1 MASSNFRMRTWRQ
14 NAELSRS
21 EMAKSLNLT
30 ASGIKYRLACD
41 EERVRRWEA
50 GEVCWP
56 REPYRMALGEL
67 TNRTPEELG
76 FVPTKRGG
84 RPDTRAAPTAV
95 IFGMEIDLPSDQASG
110 INKIATALVAYSP
123 ETVGPTDL
131 DLLAAM
137 VARTKHGYQGSQY
150 TQVIADLPA
159 LLMGVQIACATLDGD
174 ARLRALALST
184 AAHHLTASIMLKQE
198 IGGLAWAASLDVMCE
213 PEMLQLTGLTE
224 RECQQISLDNYRA
237 LVAYA
242 PDLPWAAPLQGW
254 TRTAHAR
261 MVGEHYEVAVS
272 TAGAAVR
279 RMDDLMAQPTGD
291 ELSVYGALLLIGA
304 VAAARLGDRHKVAEL
319 LTEAEAAADRLGYD
333 GNHQWTAFGPA
344 NVLCHRANIALRLG
358 DAGTA
363 IDQARLVNLGHLPS
377 SERRGSLL
385 LNTAEAF
392 LTCGNHEKALYVMQ
406 CAGEVAREEVS
417 GRPGGV
423 RLALAIAATA
433 PISIRREAREYAAS
447 LGVAT

>member
-95 IFGMEIDLPSDQASG
+95 IFGMEIDLPSGQASG

-198 IGGLAWAASLDVMCE
+198 IGGLAWLAADRSLQAAHASGS
-213 PEMLQLTGLTE
+213 PLAIGASSRIIT
-224 RECQQISLDNYRA
+224 RA
-237 LVAYA
+237 L
-242 PDLPWAAPLQGW
+242 
-254 TRTAHAR
+254 

-319 LTEAEAAADRLGYD
+319 LTEAEAAAGRLGYD